1 MTPSTKPYL
10 VRAIYEWC
18 VDNGFSPYLAVTVDA
33 RTRVPRSYVK
43 DGQIVL
49 NIGSEAS
56 NGLTIGNDDIRFQA
70 RFNGM
75 AQSLLI
81 PLDRVSAIYARE
93 NGQGMAFEVEA
104 AITCEAQESALVEGD
119 LPGGQ
124 TDQQNGSGDTPTPPT
139 SGRPHLTRVK

>member
-1 MTPSTKPYL
+1 MIPSTKPYL

-18 VDNGFSPYLAVTVDA
+18 NDNGFSPYLAVTVDA

-56 NGLTIGNDDIRFQA
+56 NGLTIGNDEISFQA

-75 AQSLLI
+75 AQALVI
-81 PLDRVSAIYARE
+81 PIDRVSAIYARE
-93 NGQGMAFEVEA
+93 NGQGMAFEVA
-104 AITCEAQESALVEGD
+104 VTAVAEAQESTPVPAAELPAEKKALKD
-119 LPGGQ
+119 PGG
-124 TDQQNGSGDTPTPPT
+124 TRTPPT
-139 SGRPHLTRVK
+139 GRGHLKRVK

>member
-18 VDNGFSPYLAVTVDA
+18 NDNGFSPYLAVTVDA

-56 NGLTIGNDDIRFQA
+56 NGLTIGNDEISFQA

-75 AQSLLI
+75 AQALVI
-81 PLDRVSAIYARE
+81 PIDRVSAIYARE
-93 NGQGMAFEVEA
+93 NGQGMAFEVDSAVAGETPESVPVEA
-104 AITCEAQESALVEGD
+104 EATAKEHTARDS
-119 LPGGQ
+119 P
-124 TDQQNGSGDTPTPPT
+124 DTPKPP
-139 SGRPHLTRVK
+139 SGRSHLKRVK